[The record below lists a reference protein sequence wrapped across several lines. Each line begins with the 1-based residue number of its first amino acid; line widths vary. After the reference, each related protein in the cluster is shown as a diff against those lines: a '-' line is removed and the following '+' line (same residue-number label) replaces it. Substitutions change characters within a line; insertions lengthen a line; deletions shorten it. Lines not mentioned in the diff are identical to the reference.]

1 MNLDTE
7 NNTLSTKIIL
17 RKIISHLSS
26 KRKKET
32 IFVFLLSILSSLAES
47 VSIALLIPFIGFF
60 LNPDTYL
67 ANDFFTMFISFFG
80 VTDQKEMF
88 KFASFLF
95 IFIVILSSLIK
106 LKYIRSSN
114 SLADD
119 ITSDFRIKIFNFL
132 LNQDYSYYF
141 KHGSNEIMSN
151 LAQKTSFFSTM
162 IFATMNIINAILI
175 STAIFLVLIINE
187 PFYTP
192 IIILTVLIFFFIT
205 FKIKSKSVIKKGN
218 NLSLNQNFIIDIFEN
233 TIGYLQE
240 IFVYNL
246 NKFFSSILTKASKET
261 AKSSSEIRT
270 ISMLPRIY
278 LETFVIT
285 FVVLLI
291 YFSDFTER
299 STLINIS
306 FLAILA
312 FAAQKCL
319 PLINSIYQLSI
330 LFKGATPA
338 VSSFLN
344 ILDKDKKRIIKDN
357 KDNILNF
364 KEKIKFD
371 NLSFR
376 YNKTSPYIL
385 NKVNIEILKGDK
397 VAIKGQTGS
406 GKTTMINLILGL
418 LSPSEGK
425 FLVDN
430 NEINPENIDSWQKN
444 LALVPQTVFLNDAS
458 ISENIAIGKTLSQI
472 DQNKVVRAAKLAQL
486 DNFINSL
493 PEKYNQKVGEKG
505 IRLSGGQR
513 QRVGIARAIYRNSNL
528 LILDEPTNA
537 LDLETENLVLSAL
550 LKLDENITII
560 MISHNN
566 NSLSKFDK
574 IIDLDNLTR

>member
-1 MNLDTE
+1 VNLNTE
-7 NNTLSTKIIL
+7 NNKLSTK
-17 RKIISHLSS
+17 KIVNKIFSHLSL

-32 IFVFLLSILSSLAES
+32 IYVFILSIFSSLAES

-67 ANDFFTMFISFFG
+67 ANDFFKMILNFFG
-80 VTDQKEMF
+80 ASNQKEMF

-95 IFIVILSSLIK
+95 ILIVILSSLIK
-106 LKYIRSSN
+106 LRYIRSSN
-114 SLADD
+114 SLADN

-151 LAQKTSFFSTM
+151 LAQKTGFFSTM
-162 IFATMNIINAILI
+162 IFAAMNIVNAILI
-175 STAIFLVLIINE
+175 STAIFIVLIINE
-187 PFYTP
+187 PYYTP
-192 IIILTVLIFFFIT
+192 IIIFTVLIFFFIT

-246 NKFFSSILTKASKET
+246 NKFFSSILIKASKET

-285 FVVLLI
+285 FVILLI
-291 YFSDFTER
+291 YFSDFTDR

-338 VSSFLN
+338 VSSFLK
-344 ILDKDKKRIIKDN
+344 ILDKDKKKSMPNNEIQVLEFKKNIK
-357 KDNILNF
+357 L
-364 KEKIKFD
+364 E

-376 YNKTSPYIL
+376 YSEISPYIL
-385 NKVNIEILKGDK
+385 KKINIEIFKGEK

-406 GKTTMINLILGL
+406 GKTTLINLILGL
-418 LSPSEGK
+418 LSPSNGK
-425 FLVDN
+425 IFIDN
-430 NEINPENIDSWQKN
+430 KEINSKNITSWQKN

-458 ISENIAIGKTLSQI
+458 ILENIAIGQTLDQI
-472 DQNKVVRAAKLAQL
+472 DHKKVISAAKLAQL
-486 DNFINSL
+486 DDFINDL
-493 PEKYNQKVGEKG
+493 PDKYNQKVGEKG

-528 LILDEPTNA
+528 IILDEPTNA

-550 LKLDENITII
+550 LKLDENMTII

-566 NSLSKFDK
+566 NSLSRFNK
-574 IIDLDNLTR
+574 IIDLDNLN

>member
-7 NNTLSTKIIL
+7 NNKLSTK
-17 RKIISHLSS
+17 KIVNKIFSHLSL

-32 IFVFLLSILSSLAES
+32 IYVFILSIFSSLAES

-67 ANDFFTMFISFFG
+67 ANDFFKMILNFFG
-80 VTDQKEMF
+80 ASNQKEMF

-95 IFIVILSSLIK
+95 ILMVILSSLIK
-106 LKYIRSSN
+106 LRYIRSSN
-114 SLADD
+114 SLADN

-151 LAQKTSFFSTM
+151 LAQKTGFFSTM
-162 IFATMNIINAILI
+162 IFAAMNIVNAILI
-175 STAIFLVLIINE
+175 STAIFIVLIINE
-187 PFYTP
+187 PYYTP
-192 IIILTVLIFFFIT
+192 IIIFTVLIFFFIT

-246 NKFFSSILTKASKET
+246 NKFFSSILIKASKET

-285 FVVLLI
+285 FVILLI
-291 YFSDFTER
+291 YFSDFTDR

-338 VSSFLN
+338 VSSFLK
-344 ILDKDKKRIIKDN
+344 ILDKDKKKSMPNNEIQVLEFKKNIK
-357 KDNILNF
+357 L
-364 KEKIKFD
+364 E

-376 YNKTSPYIL
+376 YSEISPYIL
-385 NKVNIEILKGDK
+385 KKINIEIFKGEK

-406 GKTTMINLILGL
+406 GKTTLINLILGL
-418 LSPSEGK
+418 LSPSNGK
-425 FLVDN
+425 IFIDN
-430 NEINPENIDSWQKN
+430 KEINSKNISSWQKN

-458 ISENIAIGKTLSQI
+458 ILENIAIGQTLDQI
-472 DQNKVVRAAKLAQL
+472 DHKKVISAAKLAQL
-486 DNFINSL
+486 DDFINDL
-493 PEKYNQKVGEKG
+493 PDKYNQKVGEKG

-528 LILDEPTNA
+528 IILDEPTNA

-550 LKLDENITII
+550 LKLDENMTII

-566 NSLSKFDK
+566 NSLSRFNK
-574 IIDLDNLTR
+574 IIDLDNLN